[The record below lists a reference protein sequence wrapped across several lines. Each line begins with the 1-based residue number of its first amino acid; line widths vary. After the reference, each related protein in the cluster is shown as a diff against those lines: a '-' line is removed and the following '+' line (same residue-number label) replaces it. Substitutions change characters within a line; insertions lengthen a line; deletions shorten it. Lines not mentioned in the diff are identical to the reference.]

1 MQAFC
6 GGNNQESSSLQCEN
20 VIIGNIACSMEMVN
34 KTSSSSIRCGQ
45 NLRDFF
51 FITTQRERYPLPN
64 LLLLSINQNN
74 SSTLTDQSSRLV
86 NWGRTP
92 IQSLTIFSL
101 VISAALSIEFFY

>member
-6 GGNNQESSSLQCEN
+6 GGNNNQESSSLQCEN

-45 NLRDFF
+45 NLRGFF

-74 SSTLTDQSSRLV
+74 SSTLTDQSSHV
-86 NWGRTP
+86 
-92 IQSLTIFSL
+92 
-101 VISAALSIEFFY
+101 LSIGVEPLSNL